1 MQTVLKIK
9 VFVSSP
15 SDVKEER
22 KIVLQIA
29 EELNRTSGRRKG
41 YYIHCYEWELDLQ
54 SGWGNFQD
62 KINPELEDTDI
73 FIGILWTRLG
83 TPTKK
88 YKSGTIEEFERIKQL
103 KNKGRG
109 IEFAF
114 FRSNKNPRLSMI
126 DPKQFAR
133 VKKFFAENNGNVFT
147 IKDYQNNKEFKKS
160 LREHLEIKIDKLLES
175 KSEKQSV
182 VNEASL
188 KENGVLKIYTPELN
202 DVRNKDKKDFLSQE
216 EGELYLLA
224 HTGNAYFNKGASLY
238 GTLEDNIKKYNK
250 FKIILLN
257 PYSLEA
263 RKIYFAENFDI
274 HNNEIT
280 NINIKGGLDSGE
292 NMKRFLNC
300 LEGIE
305 RLKEKNSNIEVRIS
319 NVATDGTILMSKNK
333 LFFEPYLCARFL
345 KRINRGLNIFEFQVE
360 NIVNKEC
367 GDVFSNQGKCKECSE
382 NIKELC
388 SKNLY
393 KTISEQFFILWEI
406 SVPLNEYLEQENKYK
421 ETFLNDHNE
430 LFKNEVFQLH
440 DSWFAFD
447 PIIGCKNNC
456 SYCFLGTRGWRNTK
470 PTMRI
475 ISNSTKTISELI
487 QIEYKTIIN
496 NYLYKTSDNNRL
508 DQLGIP
514 PISIGNKTDI
524 LQEIN
529 RECLDSFLKTHNKSG
544 KKTPVVLI
552 TKEIISLKFLN
563 EAKNFNFDIYLF
575 ISLSY
580 LPNKFEPNVNHYTQ
594 RLNTLKEIRKII
606 DSEKIS
612 NIKLVHYWR
621 PMTDLSE
628 NKNYT
633 EILNDAKDI
642 FHCTIGI
649 GLKVFQKLYN
659 YFKTDYPEL
668 QTYVDN
674 KHITYNSEEEEILP
688 SFDEDANKYAHKIEH
703 PFFKHT
709 SCAISYLQK
718 KADFNG
724 SMWRENFCDYC
735 EKDQKKICFEFKENH
750 INLFEKIK
758 GTLEYLT
765 NATICDNKDYI
776 EVLDKALTQEEIT
789 LYTHIVGKPVYSKS
803 VRFSLVWESSNQKY
817 LKRKY
822 ANN

>member
-147 IKDYQNNKEFKKS
+147 IKDYQNNKEFKKF

-280 NINIKGGLDSGE
+280 NINIKGGLDSG
-292 NMKRFLNC
+292 
-300 LEGIE
+300 
-305 RLKEKNSNIEVRIS
+305 
-319 NVATDGTILMSKNK
+319 
-333 LFFEPYLCARFL
+333 
-345 KRINRGLNIFEFQVE
+345 
-360 NIVNKEC
+360 
-367 GDVFSNQGKCKECSE
+367 
-382 NIKELC
+382 
-388 SKNLY
+388 
-393 KTISEQFFILWEI
+393 
-406 SVPLNEYLEQENKYK
+406 
-421 ETFLNDHNE
+421 
-430 LFKNEVFQLH
+430 
-440 DSWFAFD
+440 
-447 PIIGCKNNC
+447 
-456 SYCFLGTRGWRNTK
+456 
-470 PTMRI
+470 
-475 ISNSTKTISELI
+475 
-487 QIEYKTIIN
+487 
-496 NYLYKTSDNNRL
+496 
-508 DQLGIP
+508 
-514 PISIGNKTDI
+514 
-524 LQEIN
+524 
-529 RECLDSFLKTHNKSG
+529 
-544 KKTPVVLI
+544 
-552 TKEIISLKFLN
+552 
-563 EAKNFNFDIYLF
+563 
-575 ISLSY
+575 
-580 LPNKFEPNVNHYTQ
+580 
-594 RLNTLKEIRKII
+594 
-606 DSEKIS
+606 
-612 NIKLVHYWR
+612 
-621 PMTDLSE
+621 
-628 NKNYT
+628 
-633 EILNDAKDI
+633 
-642 FHCTIGI
+642 
-649 GLKVFQKLYN
+649 
-659 YFKTDYPEL
+659 
-668 QTYVDN
+668 
-674 KHITYNSEEEEILP
+674 
-688 SFDEDANKYAHKIEH
+688 
-703 PFFKHT
+703 
-709 SCAISYLQK
+709 
-718 KADFNG
+718 
-724 SMWRENFCDYC
+724 
-735 EKDQKKICFEFKENH
+735 
-750 INLFEKIK
+750 
-758 GTLEYLT
+758 
-765 NATICDNKDYI
+765 
-776 EVLDKALTQEEIT
+776 
-789 LYTHIVGKPVYSKS
+789 
-803 VRFSLVWESSNQKY
+803 
-817 LKRKY
+817 
-822 ANN
+822 

>member
-22 KIVLQIA
+22 EIVLRIA
-29 EELNRTSGRRKG
+29 EEINGASGRSKG
-41 YYIHCYEWELDLQ
+41 YYIQCYEWEMDLQ

-73 FIGILWTRLG
+73 FIGILWSRLG
-83 TPTKK
+83 TPTEE
-88 YKSGTIEEFERIKQL
+88 YLSGTVEEFERIKQL
-103 KNKGRG
+103 KNKGKN

-114 FRSNKNPRLSMI
+114 FRSYKAANLSMI
-126 DPKQFAR
+126 DPVQLTRVQQFF
-133 VKKFFAENNGNVFT
+133 KENNGNVFT
-147 IKDYQNNKEFKKS
+147 SKDYEGIEDFKTFV
-160 LREHLEIKIDKLLES
+160 RQHLETKIEKLLAES
-175 KSEKQSV
+175 EMQSIV
-182 VNEASL
+182 DESAL
-188 KENGVLKIYTPELN
+188 KENGVIKIYTPELN
-202 DVRNKDKKDFLSQE
+202 HVRNSDKIEFLKQE
-216 EGELYLLA
+216 NEELFLLA
-224 HTGNAYFNKGASLY
+224 HTGNAYLNKGAAFY
-238 GTLEDNIKKYNK
+238 GTLDDNIKRYKK
-250 FKIILLN
+250 LRIILLN

-292 NMKRFLNC
+292 NMKRFNDC
-300 LEGIE
+300 LKGIDK
-305 RLKEKNSNIEVRIS
+305 LKSINPNIDVRIS
-319 NVATDGTILMSKNK
+319 NVATDGTILMSKKK

-345 KRINRGLNIFEFQVE
+345 KRINKGLNVFEFQVE
-360 NIVNKEC
+360 NIVDKEC
-367 GDVFSNQGKCKECSE
+367 GEVYSNHGKCKKCPDD
-382 NIKELC
+382 IKKLC

-393 KTISEQFFILWEI
+393 KTISEQFFVLWEI

-447 PIIGCKNNC
+447 PIIGCSNNC

-470 PTMRI
+470 PSLRI
-475 ISNSTKTISELI
+475 KSDKSKDINKLI
-487 QIEYKTIIN
+487 QVEYKTIIN
-496 NYLYKTSDNNRL
+496 NFLYKTANSKRL
-508 DQLGIP
+508 NELGIQ

-524 LQEIN
+524 LQKAN
-529 RECLDSFLKTHNKSG
+529 RECLMSFLKIHDQSG

-552 TKEIISLKFLN
+552 TKENISREFLN
-563 EAKNFNFDIYLF
+563 EVKEFSFDIYFF

-580 LPNKFEPNVNHYTQ
+580 LSQKFEPKIKPYKKRIDALKDIKNH
-594 RLNTLKEIRKII
+594 I
-606 DSEKIS
+606 DLEKIK

-628 NKNYT
+628 NENYMK
-633 EILNDAKDI
+633 ILNDAKDI
-642 FHCTIGI
+642 FNCTIGI
-649 GLKVFQKLYN
+649 GLKVFQKLYD
-659 YFKTDYPEL
+659 YFKTDYPNL
-668 QTYVDN
+668 QTYVND
-674 KHITYNSEEEEILP
+674 KYSASIQEDEEILP
-688 SFDEDANKYAHKIEH
+688 SFNKDAIKYANKIEH

-718 KADFNG
+718 KADYNG
-724 SMWRENFCDYC
+724 SMWRDDFCDYC
-735 EKDQKKICFEFKENH
+735 EKDQKKKCFEFK
-750 INLFEKIK
+750 INYSNSFQKIK
-758 GTLEYLT
+758 TNLEILT
-765 NATICDNKDYI
+765 NATISDKDDYI
-776 EVLDKALTQEEIT
+776 EIMDKALTQEEIS
-789 LYTHIVGKPVYSKS
+789 LYTHIAGKPIYSKS
-803 VRFSLVWESSNQKY
+803 VRFSLVWESDNQKY